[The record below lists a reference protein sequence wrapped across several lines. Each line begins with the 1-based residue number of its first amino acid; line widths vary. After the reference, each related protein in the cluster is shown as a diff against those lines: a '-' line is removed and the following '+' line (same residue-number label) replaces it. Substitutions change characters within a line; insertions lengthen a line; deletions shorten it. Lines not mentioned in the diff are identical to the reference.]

1 MGSRRSAP
9 PSSPGRYRRDA
20 LALQTETLEVNGI
33 RCERCVMRLAAA
45 LQGHEGLE
53 QANANLVG
61 QVTLTWDD
69 GRTNRDELVSVLS
82 RAGFRERE

>member
-1 MGSRRSAP
+1 M
-9 PSSPGRYRRDA
+9 A
-20 LALQTETLEVNGI
+20 LTTEKLEVDGI

-69 GRTNRDELVSVLS
+69 ARTSRGALVGAMA

>member
-1 MGSRRSAP
+1 MAAR
-9 PSSPGRYRRDA
+9 
-20 LALQTETLEVNGI
+20 TETLEVDGI

-45 LQGHEGLE
+45 LYGHEGLE

-61 QVTLTWDD
+61 QVTFTWDEE
-69 GRTNRDELVSVLS
+69 RTSRGAIVDAMA

>member
-1 MGSRRSAP
+1 
-9 PSSPGRYRRDA
+9 

-45 LQGHEGLE
+45 LRGHDGLE

-61 QVTLTWDD
+61 QVTLTWED
-69 GRTNRDELVSVLS
+69 GRTSRDAIVSALAT
-82 RAGFRERE
+82 AGFHERE

>member
-1 MGSRRSAP
+1 MAAR
-9 PSSPGRYRRDA
+9 
-20 LALQTETLEVNGI
+20 TETLEVDGI

-61 QVTLTWDD
+61 QVMLRWDD
-69 GRTNRDELVSVLS
+69 ERTSREAIVAALG

>member
-1 MGSRRSAP
+1 MV
-9 PSSPGRYRRDA
+9 
-20 LALQTETLEVNGI
+20 TETIEVDGI

-45 LQGHEGLE
+45 LQGHDGLE

-69 GRTNRDELVSVLS
+69 GRTNRAELVHAMAL
-82 RAGFRERE
+82 AGFRERE

>member
-1 MGSRRSAP
+1 M
-9 PSSPGRYRRDA
+9 
-20 LALQTETLEVNGI
+20 ALQTETLEVNGI

-45 LQGHEGLE
+45 LRGHDGLE

-69 GRTNRDELVSVLS
+69 GRTSRDAIVSALAT
-82 RAGFRERE
+82 AGFRERE

>member
-1 MGSRRSAP
+1 MSVR
-9 PSSPGRYRRDA
+9 
-20 LALQTETLEVNGI
+20 TETLEVNGI

-45 LQGHEGLE
+45 LQVHEGLE

-69 GRTNRDELVSVLS
+69 ERTSRDSIVSALAQ
-82 RAGFRERE
+82 AGFRERE